1 MYVISM
7 ISENGSFGIV
17 TIIMNCFVI
26 LSDRE
31 GCPLKQ
37 MDKRMD
43 KTQLSRL
50 MEMMTTGGSY
60 PFSVRPPKLLPALY

>member
-1 MYVISM
+1 
-7 ISENGSFGIV
+7 
-17 TIIMNCFVI
+17 
-26 LSDRE
+26 
-31 GCPLKQ
+31 

-60 PFSVRPPKLLPALY
+60 PFSVRPPKLLPALYWWSF